1 MQLLQKAISSDP
13 LYGTAVREF
22 IHEDLEPEA
31 HNQLWNESD
40 PEEMVLLK
48 MVPRISAAQTRHEFT
63 KFMDYG
69 NLHSESAF
77 APNGLPSVQ
86 DFTGDREEIRLRPY
100 GEVTQVQGL
109 AAAEK
114 SIRAI
119 GKDNVADVAEESTR
133 RLLMYKINLALYS
146 SDTRDTLN
154 ESRIKG
160 FLQGIDEGTRASG
173 ATDPDSNI
181 IIDLRGG
188 NVAIDGANGVRKKS
202 AQISKLHGSLRW
214 LLMGPDQNV
223 AIEEQLDN
231 KSRYYIAPQGSTDK
245 MIIGA
250 RVDGIK
256 TASGV
261 TLFQTDNALE
271 KNIRV
276 GEANNKLIDNAPAA
290 FSEAVSGAGT
300 FKVERV
306 ASGALPGGIV
316 SKFEAIDTKDNA
328 GAGSVQL
335 KLVYHVVACN
345 EVGDSIRGVS
355 TPLAT
360 VVVGDVAKLTIAP
373 RGGETSFKIYRGIAN
388 VSGIP
393 ANDSEYLFLPEF
405 IAEIPNGAIK
415 TNTTPIEF
423 FDENDV
429 LPGTSHAFGLNMIGD
444 SSVSMSKGAIPT
456 SLINNPKAQNA
467 LSMVQLTSM
476 FRFDLAKLGWLAKYG
491 LLAWVIGAEVTK
503 PFQNIV
509 YRNCGRKQIG

>member
-1 MQLLQKAISSDP
+1 MELLQKAISSDP

-40 PEEMVLLK
+40 PEEMALLK
-48 MVPRISAAQTRHEFT
+48 MIPRISAAQTRHEYT

-69 NLHSESAF
+69 NLNSESAF
-77 APNGLPSVQ
+77 APNTLPSVQ
-86 DFTGDREEIRLRPY
+86 DFSGQREEVRLRPY
-100 GEVTQVQGL
+100 GEITQVQGL

-114 SIRAI
+114 SIQAI

-133 RLLMYKINLALYS
+133 RLLLYKINLALYA

-160 FLQGIDEGTRASG
+160 ILQGIDEGTRASG
-173 ATDPDSNI
+173 AVNPDSNI

-188 NVAIDGANGVRKKS
+188 NIQVDGSNGIRKKS
-202 AQISKLHGSLRW
+202 AQISKLYGSLRW
-214 LLMGPDQNV
+214 LLLGPDQNV
-223 AIEEQLDN
+223 AIEEQLDD
-231 KSRYYIAPQGSTDK
+231 KSRYMINPQGNTDK

-250 RVDGIK
+250 RIDGIK
-256 TASGV
+256 TATGV
-261 TLFQTDNALE
+261 TLFQSDNALE
-271 KNIRV
+271 KHIKT
-276 GEANNKLIDNAPAA
+276 GEANNRLIDNAPAA
-290 FSEAVSGAGT
+290 FSEAATGSGT

-306 ASGALPGGIV
+306 AAVSLPAGIV
-316 SKFEAIDTKDNA
+316 SKFALIDTKDEA
-328 GAGSVQL
+328 GLGSNQL

-345 EVGDSIRGVS
+345 EVGDAIRGVS
-355 TPLAT
+355 TPIT
-360 VVVGDVAKLTIAP
+360 TIVPGDVAKITITP
-373 RGGETSFKIYRGIAN
+373 RGGETSFKIYRGLSSVA
-388 VSGIP
+388 GIP
-393 ANDSEYLFLPEF
+393 ANNSEYLYLPEY
-405 IAEIPNGAIK
+405 IGEIPNGAAK
-415 TNTTPIEF
+415 TNTTPLEF
-423 FDENDV
+423 FDENDI

-444 SSVSMSKGAIPT
+444 SSLSMAKGTVPT
-456 SLINNPKAQNA
+456 SLVNRPKSQNA